1 VQTSKGVSVALGG
14 NLNPDDLQQYIG
26 DMNFPAKKDE
36 VAEKAEQN
44 GAPQQVVDQ
53 IKGLD
58 KQEFSNLGD
67 LQSTLGNVL

>member
-1 VQTSKGVSVALGG
+1 MGVGGNLGG
-14 NLNPDDLQQYIG
+14 SLNPDDLQKYVG

-36 VAEKAEQN
+36 VASKAEQN
-44 GAPQQVVDQ
+44 GAPQQMVDQ
-53 IKGLD
+53 IKGVD

>member
-1 VQTSKGVSVALGG
+1 MALGG
-14 NLNPDDLQQYIG
+14 NLNPDDLQQYVG

>member
-1 VQTSKGVSVALGG
+1 MGLGG
-14 NLNPDDLQQYIG
+14 VGDNLNPEDLKQYVG
-26 DMNFPAKKDE
+26 DMDFPAKKDQ

-53 IKGLD
+53 IKGAD
-58 KQEFSNLGD
+58 KEEFSNLGD